1 MSIPSQE
8 PARATQPSAGA
19 IAITLLLALWPLLAA
34 AHIESGGGGDGGFVA
49 GLRHPVSGLDH
60 VAAMVAVGLWGA
72 QLGAP
77 AIWVL
82 PVAFP
87 LVMALGGVMGVI
99 GIPLPQVELGVALSG
114 VMLGTLV
121 AFAVRLP
128 LWAALALVAI
138 FAVFHGYTHGTAL
151 PAFGVPILFASG
163 FVIAT
168 GLLHLGGILIG
179 TTRRWPGGEILIRA
193 GGVLVAAVGFY
204 FLWPHPPG

>member
-1 MSIPSQE
+1 M
-8 PARATQPSAGA
+8 
-19 IAITLLLALWPLLAA
+19 AITLLLALWPLLAA
-34 AHIESGGGGDGGFVA
+34 AHIEAGGGGDGGFVA

-128 LWAALALVAI
+128 LWAALSLVAI
-138 FAVFHGYTHGTAL
+138 FAIFHGYTHGTAL

-179 TTRRWPGGEILIRA
+179 TTRRWPGGDTLIRA
-193 GGVLVAAVGFY
+193 GGVLVAAVGLY
-204 FLWPHPPG
+204 FLLPHPTR

>member
-1 MSIPSQE
+1 MSIPSHE
-8 PARATQPSAGA
+8 PASATRPSAGA
-19 IAITLLLALWPLLAA
+19 TAITFLLALWPLLAA
-34 AHIESGGGGDGGFVA
+34 AHIEAGGGGDGGFVA

-128 LWAALALVAI
+128 LSAALILVAI
-138 FAVFHGYTHGTAL
+138 FAIFHGYTHGTAL

-179 TTRRWPGGEILIRA
+179 TTRRWPGGETLIRA